1 MSVQELSDLHR
12 RYVDLSQRFRAA
24 WVFHQLLQSLARI
37 SADEVAP
44 SPFSARFQELYNELK
59 EASQSLTP
67 GESGH
72 LTESFDR
79 LGEEIE
85 TLLSALLA
93 EDSKVEPNSLRQ
105 FFQKFRNYD
114 EKILAQLTRFYLF
127 ACDESMW
134 TTDRRDKVDFL
145 VTRLGLELR
154 RTDEGPG
161 GKTSRQGEIFSSFWT
176 LVGTG
181 KPPEERV
188 DAMLEVLDEIRKE
201 LEAVVSLEQLT
212 DSDSLRNFREFKHSL
227 GNLFFYPPVLNAVL
241 ETNLTF
247 RETVRRLYQ
256 KEEQRIAADYQRI
269 FDLEREVPVDFQ
281 LDQELTVFRQQVER
295 FERRL
300 QEDEMRLD
308 DLVELRERARSLIPR
323 LSASEKSSGSSERED
338 GDPRG
343 VVEEATV
350 NAALEAMADS
360 VGAQEPSG
368 GGPPSLIRQSY
379 GQLLEALS
387 ETTLGA
393 SPRSV
398 ALTPEVYPLRLE
410 AREVVA
416 FRRLHEGPAG
426 RSDGGSAQLEKERFI
441 LEGAALR
448 VRVSQE
454 VEELGDA
461 LDDVSG
467 GVEELARARHLVGL
481 ADAYLRRYDHFQE
494 RSLLD
499 TDINEARALLLLRV
513 RLMREYSELWL
524 LAHQE
529 LSRGESGGS

>member
-1 MSVQELSDLHR
+1 MSVQELSDLHQ

-37 SADEVAP
+37 DDGEVAP
-44 SPFSARFQELYNELK
+44 SPFSARFQELYSELK
-59 EASQSLTP
+59 EASRSLTP

-72 LTESFDR
+72 LAETFDR
-79 LGEEIE
+79 LGGEIE

-93 EDSKVEPNSLRQ
+93 EDSKIGPNALRQ
-105 FFQKFRNYD
+105 FFHKFRNYD

-127 ACDESMW
+127 ACDESEW
-134 TTDRRDKVDFL
+134 STDRRDKVDFL
-145 VTRLGLELR
+145 ITRLGLELR

-161 GKTSRQGEIFSSFWT
+161 GGTSRQGDIFSSFWN
-176 LVGTG
+176 LVGEG
-181 KPPEERV
+181 KPQEEKV
-188 DAMLEVLDEIRKE
+188 DAMLEALAEIRGE

-212 DSDSLRNFREFKHSL
+212 ESESLRNFREFKHSL

-247 RETVRRLYQ
+247 REAVRRLYQ

-269 FDLEREVPVDFQ
+269 FDLEREVPVDYQ

-323 LSASEKSSGSSERED
+323 LSASEGGARSAGED
-338 GDPRG
+338 ADTEA

-350 NAALEAMADS
+350 NAALEAMADG
-360 VGAQEPSG
+360 VGKEERAI
-368 GGPPSLIRQSY
+368 GGPPEMIRESY
-379 GQLLEALS
+379 SQLLEALG
-387 ETTLGA
+387 ETTMGA
-393 SPRSV
+393 SARSV
-398 ALTPEVYPLRLE
+398 ALTPEIYPLRLE

-416 FRRLHEGPAG
+416 FRRLHEGPAARAAG
-426 RSDGGSAQLEKERFI
+426 AATDAEKEEF
-441 LEGAALR
+441 LLQGAALR
-448 VRVSQE
+448 MRVNEE
-454 VEELGDA
+454 VEVLGEA
-461 LDDVSG
+461 LDDASG
-467 GVEELARARHLVGL
+467 GSEELARARNLVGL
-481 ADAYLRRYDHFQE
+481 ADAYLRRYDHLQE
-494 RSLLD
+494 RFLLD
-499 TDINEARALLLLRV
+499 TDVDEARAMLLLRI

-524 LAHQE
+524 LAHRE
-529 LSRGESGGS
+529 ISRVADED